1 MADISIDTDLARKIL
16 TGFIRTELNR
26 AGFSKAVLGLSGGID
41 SALACYLA
49 AEALGKEGILAVRMP
64 YKTSAQDSLDDAQQV
79 IDALGI
85 QSLTVPITEMVDPLF
100 ERFLGMENR
109 RKGNIMARERMII
122 LFDQSEAFHGLVV
135 GTSNKTEILLGYS
148 TWYGDSACAINP
160 IGDLYKAQ
168 VRELAQTMGVPKSII
183 EKAPSADLWAGQ
195 TDEGELGFTYDQADQ
210 ILYLLIDQ
218 RYTPQEVVDASFR
231 EEFVKAILQRVRRN
245 QFKRIL
251 PPIAKLSNRTI
262 GYDFLYLRDW
272 GT

>member
-1 MADISIDTDLARKIL
+1 
-16 TGFIRTELNR
+16 
-26 AGFSKAVLGLSGGID
+26 
-41 SALACYLA
+41 
-49 AEALGKEGILAVRMP
+49 
-64 YKTSAQDSLDDAQQV
+64 
-79 IDALGI
+79 
-85 QSLTVPITEMVDPLF
+85 
-100 ERFLGMENR
+100 
-109 RKGNIMARERMII
+109 
-122 LFDQSEAFHGLVV
+122 
-135 GTSNKTEILLGYS
+135 
-148 TWYGDSACAINP
+148 
-160 IGDLYKAQ
+160 
-168 VRELAQTMGVPKSII
+168 MGVPKSII